1 MTTWTSRTKR
11 FLIGTAAAA
20 AVGGALLALHRPAPA
35 SPLANTAEAAQPATP
50 TARFAPGARR
60 TYSLDLGQHIRIESA
75 SNGRTQGAIAA
86 QGAAE
91 PAPARPE
98 RAAENTGTYGF
109 GLRGRLVF
117 TVLRGVGGVIWIEGA
132 IQEPSTTFQTNG
144 ADAQDPAA
152 RAAFERG
159 LARPFYVEADRTGAA
174 HAMHFDRDVDPIAR
188 GLIKTAVAL
197 TQVAGRTDDLRSA
210 ASWTANESD
219 PTGEYV
225 ASYERDTTRR
235 CVQKSRTRY
244 TRVAAA
250 DGLVPVENAG
260 AVTSALKSA
269 ITLDAGL
276 WPASIDGTD
285 SLRIEPGGGLPS
297 IDASASIRLDLRET
311 TLDGAHAAAFAGVPE
326 SYERTTIASAGDSP
340 DAARQDRELVAG
352 ATLASL
358 RTQLERVARA
368 EDKGQER
375 AHLHDQLAALFRL
388 DPAATREA
396 AAGTLAGQ
404 DPATARVVIGAL
416 GTAGTPEA
424 QDALAAL
431 AESDTLDT
439 KLRANALAN
448 LGLVE
453 APTTSTLEALD
464 RQTASDTRSVRSTA
478 TLALGNAARS
488 LEAGG
493 DESADTTVLDLLER
507 LDGATNPA
515 DQALY
520 LRALGNAGDPRALP
534 AIETALASPEER
546 VRSAAAEALRFIA
559 DPRADVLLSKV
570 LVADLSPTVRRS
582 AVLAATFREITPLLP
597 AMDAA
602 LGKDGDERV
611 RMDVVAAL
619 GRARKAAPA
628 VIELLRGTAEHD
640 PSADIRKR
648 AAAYLAS

>member
-1 MTTWTSRTKR
+1 MTTWSSRTKR

-20 AVGGALLALHRPAPA
+20 AVGGALLASQGQAPTA
-35 SPLANTAEAAQPATP
+35 PLAKPAEAAQPATP
-50 TARFAPGARR
+50 AARFAPGARR
-60 TYSLDLGQHIRIESA
+60 AYSLDLGQHIRIESA
-75 SNGRTQGAIAA
+75 SNGRPQGTIAA
-86 QGAAE
+86 RHAAAE
-91 PAPARPE
+91 PARPE
-98 RAAENTGTYGF
+98 RAAGDTQTFVF

-117 TVLRGVGGVIWIEGA
+117 TVLRGVGGVTWIEGA

-144 ADAQDPAA
+144 ADGQDPAT

-174 HAMHFDRDVDPIAR
+174 HAMHFDKDVDPVAR
-188 GLIKTAVAL
+188 GLIKAAVAL
-197 TQVAGRTDDLRSA
+197 TQVVGRTDDLRGA
-210 ASWTANESD
+210 ASWTASESD
-219 PTGEYV
+219 PTGDYV
-225 ASYERDTTRR
+225 ASYERDPTNRAL
-235 CVQKSRTRY
+235 QKSRVRY
-244 TRVAAA
+244 TRVATA

-260 AVTSALKSA
+260 AVTSALKST

-276 WPASIDGTD
+276 WPASINGADH
-285 SLRIEPGGGLPS
+285 LRIEPGDGLPS
-297 IDASASIRLDLRET
+297 IDASASIRLDLRDT
-311 TLDGAHAAAFAGVPE
+311 TSDGAHAAAFAGVP
-326 SYERTTIASAGDSP
+326 SGYERTTFATAGDSP

-352 ATLASL
+352 ASLASL
-358 RTQLERVARA
+358 RAQLERVARA

-375 AHLHDQLAALFRL
+375 AHLHNKLAALFRL
-388 DPAATREA
+388 DPEATREA
-396 AAGTLAGQ
+396 AAATLTGE

-439 KLRANALAN
+439 KLRTNAIAN

-464 RQTASDTRSVRSTA
+464 RQTESDTRSVRSTA

-507 LDGATNPA
+507 LDGATTPS

-520 LRALGNAGDPRALP
+520 LRALGNTGDARALP
-534 AIETALASPEER
+534 AIESALSSPEER
-546 VRSAAAEALRFIA
+546 VRSAAAEASRFIA
-559 DPRADVLLSKV
+559 DPRVDELLSKV
-570 LVADLSPTVRRS
+570 LVADLSPAVRRS
-582 AVLAATFREITPLLP
+582 AVLAATFRDITPLLP
-597 AMDAA
+597 AMDAV
-602 LGKDGDERV
+602 LDKDGDERV

-619 GRARKAAPA
+619 GKVRKAAPA
-628 VIELLRGTAEHD
+628 VIALLRAAAEHD
-640 PSADIRKR
+640 PSAEIRKR